1 MANQRLSIVSLV
13 LSVFPMSQ
21 SVMLFE
27 KIRDD
32 IISGE
37 LPPGTRLPQQRIADR
52 YEVSKVLTV
61 AAFTRLESVG
71 LVESAI
77 GEGVRVRTIDREM
90 LEGEYTFREAIEVQA
105 IREACQHASK
115 REVAELRRMSEQMEA
130 AQEQEAIRIDQQ
142 FHLKIAK
149 MSRCQRLVK
158 ELSQLQLVQMFVSQ
172 VTVANQDWPY
182 THAKLV
188 DLIEEGD
195 ADAAEAELRW
205 HIQTA
210 RKNGIQAFLESRSA

>member
-1 MANQRLSIVSLV
+1 
-13 LSVFPMSQ
+13 
-21 SVMLFE
+21 MLFE

-32 IISGE
+32 IIAGD

-61 AAFTRLESVG
+61 AAFSRLESAG

-105 IREACQHASK
+105 IREACQHASE
-115 REVAELRRMSEQMEA
+115 REVAELRRMSEQLEA

-158 ELSQLQLVQMFVSQ
+158 ELNQLQLVQMFVSQ
-172 VTVANQDWPY
+172 VTVANQNWPY
-182 THAKLV
+182 THSKLV
-188 DLIEEGD
+188 DLIEKGD
-195 ADAAEAELRW
+195 PDAAEAEMRW

>member
-1 MANQRLSIVSLV
+1 
-13 LSVFPMSQ
+13 
-21 SVMLFE
+21 MLFE
-27 KIRDD
+27 KLRDD
-32 IISGE
+32 IIVGRF
-37 LPPGTRLPQQRIADR
+37 PPGARLPQQQIAKR

-61 AAFTRLESVG
+61 AAFARLEAAG

-90 LEGEYTFREAIEVQA
+90 LEEAYIFREAIEAQA
-105 IREACQHASK
+105 IREACDHASD
-115 REVAELRRMSEQMEA
+115 REVAELRGLA
-130 AQEQEAIRIDQQ
+130 AQMDAAEEQEAIRIDQE

-158 ELSQLQLVQMFVSQ
+158 ELKQLHLLQMFVSQ
-172 VTVANQDWPY
+172 GRCLRFRFLARRPPFS
-182 THAKLV
+182 HMHLV
-188 DLIEEGD
+188 EPIEKRD
-195 ADAAEAELRW
+195 PLAAEEQMRS

>member
-1 MANQRLSIVSLV
+1 
-13 LSVFPMSQ
+13 MSQ